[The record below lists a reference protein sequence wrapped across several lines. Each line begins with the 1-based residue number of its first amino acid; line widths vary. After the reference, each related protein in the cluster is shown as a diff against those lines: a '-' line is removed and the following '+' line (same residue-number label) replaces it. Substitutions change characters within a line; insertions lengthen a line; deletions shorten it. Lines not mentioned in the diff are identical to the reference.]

1 MYAHPL
7 NVWSKQ
13 NDFQLPVNW
22 AYFEFENA
30 YRGEKA
36 SRQMTRFS
44 LCSPSQ
50 GFTGAKLRAEG
61 VGSGYETRESL
72 VGQNFH

>member
-1 MYAHPL
+1 
-7 NVWSKQ
+7 
-13 NDFQLPVNW
+13 
-22 AYFEFENA
+22 
-30 YRGEKA
+30 
-36 SRQMTRFS
+36 MTRFS

-72 VGQNFH
+72 VEQTPGNGEGERSLACCSPRGRKELDTNN